1 MTNEQKL
8 TAPSFEPF
16 PAGVTVGTTAYRVAP
31 EMVAGDL
38 DFETA
43 YLQPDD
49 PLRRSSR
56 DKVSLGIDLDREL
69 FQAQVRRGAAA
80 RSVLRVKETLQPKVN
95 RKVKVNT

>member
-1 MTNEQKL
+1 M
-8 TAPSFEPF
+8 
-16 PAGVTVGTTAYRVAP
+16 TVGTTAYRAAP

-49 PLRRSSR
+49 PLRRSLR
-56 DKVSLGIDLDREL
+56 DKVSLGIDREL

-80 RSVLRVKETLQPKVN
+80 RSALRVKETLQPKVN